1 VLAEWRLCIEEELE
15 RQPNAAVAA
24 AHLVHLLSRARLGS
38 WSDPRLVDLLVRTD
52 QWPRADALTVARLVV
67 DAGLA
72 DGSMAPGADPSLVA
86 SSILGLALQ
95 VTALSLAGEHPDA
108 DQLNAMVARILAI
121 TVDDLEPIVEL
132 D

>member
-1 VLAEWRLCIEEELE
+1 
-15 RQPNAAVAA
+15 
-24 AHLVHLLSRARLGS
+24 ARLGS